1 MQIGDTFCEGL
12 LKYSVVSATEVAV
25 KGFADDLKYRNAK
38 TLLIPV
44 RVRGM
49 SVVTITKEA
58 FAQSRLEEVDIP
70 ETITVIGTE
79 AFASCYR
86 LRYVHFKK
94 RDAKKTILIDE
105 RAFIAC
111 PYLVKV
117 LSEDKSAVVQLS
129 IHAFQDCV
137 SLELFEPLIRVMQ
150 EEVFIDCCSLFYV
163 QMHNPAYFQKEAF
176 LRSSINSIG
185 LESMSTLSQ
194 NTQAYIRDSGII
206 IKCNPN
212 SPITDAVYEGYT
224 VDVD

>member
-12 LKYSVVSATEVAV
+12 LKYSVVNATEVAV
-25 KGFADDLKYRNAK
+25 KGFADDFNHRNAK

-79 AFASCYR
+79 AFASCR
-86 LRYVHFKK
+86 WLRHVRFGK

-129 IHAFQDCV
+129 IHAF
-137 SLELFEPLIRVMQ
+137 
-150 EEVFIDCCSLFYV
+150 
-163 QMHNPAYFQKEAF
+163 H
-176 LRSSINSIG
+176 
-185 LESMSTLSQ
+185 
-194 NTQAYIRDSGII
+194 
-206 IKCNPN
+206 
-212 SPITDAVYEGYT
+212 AVYAVIAAALFLTDYAGVFLGFVMCDLVHT
-224 VDVD
+224 IGRSMN